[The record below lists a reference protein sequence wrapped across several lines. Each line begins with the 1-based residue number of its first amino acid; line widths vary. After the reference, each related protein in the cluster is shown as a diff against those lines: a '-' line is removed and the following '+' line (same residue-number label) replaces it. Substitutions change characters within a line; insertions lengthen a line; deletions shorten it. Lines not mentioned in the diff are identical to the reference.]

1 MNKVFRLR
9 DWVSL
14 EEAAKQLTAAF
25 QEEVTD
31 IDILSLGLSGK
42 IQLSIR
48 LDVPTPT
55 QLCRFITVREAKA
68 DPSPYADW
76 EALRQAGEF
85 FFRPSDDV
93 YRPRSPEDS
102 VYIIPQHRAPGPCD
116 NHGLM
121 DLTMMGDSEWVEVE
135 LQRRRG
141 KTISTRPF
149 SGAYVTESDGFGD
162 DGELVHKGRP
172 FKVLA
177 RSDSGFVDA
186 HAQPPGSEIVLR
198 PRFVMEF
205 IESQTDIKKD
215 EDLGTKERNS
225 LLAIIG
231 VLCTGLGHDI
241 SLAANASAV
250 AKKLAKLADE
260 QGIVISE
267 STIEGH
273 LKRVPDAVARKKR

>member
-14 EEAAKQLTAAF
+14 EEAAKQLSAVF

-31 IDILSLGLSGK
+31 IDILSLGLSK
-42 IQLSIR
+42 KLRLSIR
-48 LDVPTPT
+48 LDAPTPT
-55 QLCRFITVREAKA
+55 QLCRFITVREAKV

-76 EALRQAGEF
+76 EALKQDGEF
-85 FFRPSDDV
+85 FLSSIDNV
-93 YRPRSPEDS
+93 YSPRSFEDS
-102 VYIIPQHRAPGPCD
+102 VYVIPQHRAGGPHD
-116 NHGLM
+116 IHGLL

-141 KTISTRPF
+141 NALAVRPLVG
-149 SGAYVTESDGFGD
+149 SYLTEPDGFGD

-198 PRFVMEF
+198 PHFVMEF
-205 IESQTDIKKD
+205 IESQTALKKD

-241 SLAANASAV
+241 TLAANASAV
-250 AKKLAKLADE
+250 AKKVAKLADE
-260 QGIVISE
+260 QGIAVSE